1 MINYIVRPSHNDMR
15 KTLMLFIAGLAFACG
30 GADTQHTEE
39 TEQTMYSKLDEE
51 QFRKSHEDG
60 EIALYTLKNKNGLEM
75 TVTNFG
81 ARVVELF
88 VPDKDGNFEDVVL
101 GYETLEDYLNHPNSY
116 FGAPIGRY
124 GNRIANAQFTLD
136 GKTYQLEANNGPNN
150 LHGSPGGYHKEVW
163 EVLDSSDQHLKM
175 KLISPDMHGGFPG
188 ELTVIMTYALTDE
201 DAFEITYE
209 AETDKPTI
217 VNLTQHSFFNLNGHG
232 EGNVHNHEL
241 TLNADYYTPVNE
253 VLIPTG
259 EIAPVEGTPMDFT
272 TPHLVGERIDDD
284 FDQLKIAGGYDHNWV
299 LNHKDYPSGVIKAAK
314 VKVPEN
320 GRVMEVYTSQPG
332 VQVYTGNFMDGRS
345 KSKEGKTYG
354 KRAAICL
361 ETQHFPDSP
370 NQPDFPSVVLRP
382 GEKYEHS
389 CTYKFSVE

>member
-1 MINYIVRPSHNDMR
+1 MINFIEKPSSDKMKKSLIVL
-15 KTLMLFIAGLAFACG
+15 TCLAFACG
-30 GADTQHTEE
+30 GGETQQTEE
-39 TEQTMYSKLDEE
+39 KEPEMHSKMEVAKF
-51 QFRKSHEDG
+51 QKSHEDG
-60 EIALYTLKNKNGLEM
+60 EIDFYILKNKNGLEM
-75 TVTNFG
+75 TVSNFG
-81 ARVVELF
+81 GRVVELF
-88 VPDKDGNFEDVVL
+88 TPDREGNFADVVL
-101 GYETLEDYLNHPNSY
+101 GYESLDDYLNHPNSF

-136 GKTYQLEANNGPNN
+136 GQTFQLEANNGPNN
-150 LHGSPGGYHKEVW
+150 LHGYPAGYHKEVW
-163 EVLDSSDQHLKM
+163 EVLESSDQHIKM
-175 KLISPDMHGGFPG
+175 KLVSPDGHGGFPG
-188 ELTVIMTYALTDE
+188 ELTVVMTYSLSD
-201 DAFEITYE
+201 DNAFKIEYE
-209 AETDKPTI
+209 AETDQPTI

-241 TLNADYYTPVNE
+241 TLNADHYTPVNE

-272 TPHLVGERIDDD
+272 TPHLVGERIDED
-284 FDQLKIAGGYDHNWV
+284 FEQLKIAGGYDHNWV
-299 LNHKDYPSGVIKAAK
+299 LNHDNYPSGEIKAAK

-320 GRVMEVYTSQPG
+320 GRVMEVFTTQPG
-332 VQVYTGNFMDGRS
+332 VQVYTGNFMDGKS

-354 KRAAICL
+354 KRSAICL

-370 NQPDFPSVVLRP
+370 NQPEFPSVVLRP